1 MTVRQLYAMSC
12 ALIFETPDEDDDLKA
27 AFPALLDQVLAEAV
41 DYENQFRRL
50 QGKELLEVEDIP
62 IYESADDTSVLPFTE
77 KLCRGALPLGIKA
90 ALLEEDG
97 GKQAEAVVAYNK
109 YVTALSELT
118 PAVFIPV
125 DDGEDEG
132 A

>member
-1 MTVRQLYAMSC
+1 MTVRQLYCMSC

-27 AFPALLDQVLAEAV
+27 AFPALLAQALAEAV

-50 QGKELLEVEDIP
+50 EQQPLLRVEDIP
-62 IYESADDTSVLPFTE
+62 LYESADDESALPFHE
-77 KLCRGALPLGIKA
+77 VLCRGALPLGIKA

-97 GKQAEAVVAYNK
+97 GKQAEAVIAYNK
-109 YVTALSELT
+109 YAAALWELT
-118 PAVFIPV
+118 PAVFVPNAGE
-125 DDGEDEG
+125 GED